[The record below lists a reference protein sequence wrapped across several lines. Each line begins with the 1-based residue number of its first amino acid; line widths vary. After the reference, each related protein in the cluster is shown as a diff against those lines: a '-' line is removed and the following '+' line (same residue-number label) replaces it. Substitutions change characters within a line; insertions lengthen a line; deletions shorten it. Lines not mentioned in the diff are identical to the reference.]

1 MKWTIFLIKIV
12 HFNLSKKSSQAF
24 SDCASHAKH
33 FAFGKMLLRPKSLEK
48 SSLFCGGLLKCE
60 AGLAPLVF
68 PRCSVVFP

>member
-33 FAFGKMLLRPKSLEK
+33 FAFGKMLLCPESLD
-48 SSLFCGGLLKCE
+48 FQDFPV
-60 AGLAPLVF
+60 AGY
-68 PRCSVVFP
+68 